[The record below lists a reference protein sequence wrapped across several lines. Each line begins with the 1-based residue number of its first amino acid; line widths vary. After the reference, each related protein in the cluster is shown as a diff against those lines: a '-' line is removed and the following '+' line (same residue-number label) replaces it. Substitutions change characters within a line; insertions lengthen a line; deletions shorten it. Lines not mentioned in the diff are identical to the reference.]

1 MQMTQMTM
9 FGVRGDRVVVRPQ
22 RTGRRDA
29 RTTDGR
35 GRHADS
41 LAARAAL
48 DAEALTGRR
57 AQIVAWLH
65 GHGRPATDRE
75 IAHGLFGDGADMN
88 MVRPRI
94 SELLDAGA
102 LREAGTA
109 RDAATGMTV
118 RLVAVKGGA

>member
-1 MQMTQMTM
+1 MQLIQQTM
-9 FGVRGDRVVVRPQ
+9 FGVRGERVRLP

-41 LAARAAL
+41 LAAHEAL
-48 DAEALTGRR
+48 SPAALTGRR

-75 IAHGLFGDGADMN
+75 IAHGLFGDAADMN
-88 MVRPRI
+88 MVRPRVT
-94 SELLDAGA
+94 ELLDAGA
-102 LREAGTA
+102 LTECDRT

-118 RLVAVKGGA
+118 RTVSVKGGA

>member
-1 MQMTQMTM
+1 MQQLTM
-9 FGVRGDRVVVRPQ
+9 FGVRGERVRVRTP
-22 RTGRRDA
+22 RTARRDGGHYQ
-29 RTTDGR
+29 DGR

-41 LAARAAL
+41 LAAHGAL
-48 DAEALTGRR
+48 SPAALTGRR

-75 IAHGLFGDGADMN
+75 IAQGLFGEGADMN

>member
-1 MQMTQMTM
+1 MQQLTM
-9 FGVRGDRVVVRPQ
+9 FGVRGERVRVRTP

-41 LAARAAL
+41 LAAHGAL
-48 DAEALTGRR
+48 DQERLTGRR
-57 AQIVAWLH
+57 AQIVTWLAR
-65 GHGRPATDRE
+65 HGRPATDRE
-75 IAHGLFGDGADMN
+75 VRDALYGQAADMN